1 MAEEL
6 LYEGKAKKVFTTDDE
21 NVLLHRYKDE
31 ATAFNAQKRGSWKDK
46 GKTNATMSAAIFA
59 YLETH
64 GVPTHFV
71 EQVDDTTI
79 KTRKLDMLPVEIV
92 VRNVAAGSLS
102 RLLGFEEGSKL
113 KAPIVELCYKD
124 DDLGD
129 PLLNWYHFRE
139 LGVSDEDLEFC
150 EELGLK
156 VNEVL
161 APFFDER
168 GIVLVDFKIEAGRD
182 AEGNL
187 MLADEI
193 SPDTCRFWDKETGE
207 KLDKDRFRRHGGVE
221 EAYAEMPTPVR
232 AHAEV
237 RRIERSGTLRQQ
249 ERGVMVK
256 NSGSSSVRRPV
267 SSTRRARR

>member
-1 MAEEL
+1 MSESMI
-6 LYEGKAKKVFTTDDE
+6 YEGKAKRIFTTDEEDTL
-21 NVLLHRYKDE
+21 VHRYKDD
-31 ATAFNAQKRGSWKDK
+31 ATAYNAQKRGSWEGK
-46 GKTNATMSAAIFA
+46 GRTNATMSAAIFT
-59 YLETH
+59 YLETN

-71 EQVDDTTI
+71 EQLDDTSI
-79 KTRKLDMLPVEIV
+79 KTKKLDMLPVEVV

-102 RLLGFEEGSKL
+102 RMLGFEEGRKL

-124 DDLGD
+124 DELGD
-129 PLLNWYHFRE
+129 PLCNWYHFRE

-168 GIVLVDFKIEAGRD
+168 GVTLVDFKIEAGRD
-182 AEGNL
+182 GSGTL

-207 KLDKDRFRRHGGVE
+207 KLDKDRFRRDMGGVE
-221 EAYAEMPTPVR
+221 EAYAEML
-232 AHAEV
+232 
-237 RRIERSGTLRQQ
+237 RRVTEQGAL
-249 ERGVMVK
+249 
-256 NSGSSSVRRPV
+256 
-267 SSTRRARR
+267 